1 MVLASYRLSFE
12 GDITLRILCECVT
25 ASIVL
30 VKHSL
35 CACYTY
41 VGNYASEKPVGRM
54 ESILEPILH
63 KSTISGYGSDSNYG
77 KHAGMY

>member
-1 MVLASYRLSFE
+1 MHVCKCVYTSVCVCTLTKLFNLSQSLTVEWLWRLSFE

-54 ESILEPILH
+54 
-63 KSTISGYGSDSNYG
+63 
-77 KHAGMY
+77 